1 MKTTKRQAFATIRLN
16 DLERE
21 LGRRTTSHRTSPGAY
36 DPQGIDVFPQDDSF
50 ADTRRCGVLIP
61 IRRMNHTALET
72 RGRVADALR
81 GLAAALTDL
90 FALRRP
96 PDAPLWES
104 FDDMAWGLSDI
115 AETLTRLDRAFNETP
130 HYRTLRASARN
141 AARAVEE
148 LEEAWTQLFLDPKCR
163 PDVTRWGPRPDTND
177 S

>member
-1 MKTTKRQAFATIRLN
+1 M
-16 DLERE
+16 
-21 LGRRTTSHRTSPGAY
+21 
-36 DPQGIDVFPQDDSF
+36 
-50 ADTRRCGVLIP
+50 LIP

-104 FDDMAWGLSDI
+104 FDNMAWGLSDI

-130 HYRTLRASARN
+130 HYRRLRASARN